1 MIFKIH
7 LRNELHINW
16 IVLSCILLVQINSF
30 SQPNK
35 RTNQWFFARNVGV
48 DFNSGEPVEGYPCP
62 ITGTPLGD
70 TSSMC
75 DTNGNLLFYSD
86 GKNVYNK
93 NHEIMENSY
102 AGPDYN
108 QGVQAALCIPKP
120 GSDSLFY
127 VFTANTFIQQYNQPL
142 NFYHTIDMSLNDGL
156 GGILNTDTLPGAW
169 DASEQLN
176 ASYFKDKTGYWI
188 VMRKYK
194 EHQYAAYKVT
204 SVGVNPSPVLSDAPN
219 RYLPNANYGYMKFT
233 YDKKYLVFF
242 YNYATGYFQDIEI
255 CKFNNNTGEIEFL
268 YSFQLIELFPNN
280 PPPYQTMNGEFS
292 PDSKYMYVAGH
303 LQAADS
309 THIYQFDMQYIED
322 KDLLKQS
329 AVKIGEPIGFNLQLA
344 SNGRIYCFSN
354 SIPGPED
361 NTVSVINNPG
371 KPGLECNYQE
381 NVLFINN
388 GDVVRAFVNF
398 ATDFLFRFDFD
409 GICESDTFSFDPWFF
424 PEPVSFQ
431 WNFGDPASGTNNT
444 SFTSNP
450 THVFTDGGN
459 YEVWVR
465 VVYPSGRIEETS
477 REVEVEYS
485 PEPDLGLDTTICY
498 SRDIVLDAEC
508 GPHFYQ
514 WSTGQFGI
522 SQIIVSDTGWYW
534 VKVTSDA
541 GCFEYDSIHIG
552 KYAAAIADT
561 ANLIISPTTCGG
573 STGAIRDLIISGIPP
588 YSYQWVDDLGNPIA
602 NTLDLYNLSVGNYT
616 LQVTD
621 GNNCTTEF
629 SPFSIIDAG
638 DVLVASVSYTNEHC
652 DQQDGSIIVTATSGL
667 GDMLYYSIDNGTN
680 YVQNLGVFTGL
691 SSGTYAVRVHDS
703 TMCEDAYDNNPIII
717 ENTQGPQITDV
728 QITPATVGQ
737 NNGAINII
745 ALGNGDTLFYSNNDG
760 ITFQINDGLF
770 SNLLAGF
777 YTCIVM
783 DEFGCDTT
791 FIVEVTEDF
800 IVSLKAVAGDD
811 EVCPGIS
818 AYVPLTVTNFNDV
831 ASFNTSLLFDVSTL
845 TCQCSPIVG
854 GFIRSVLVSN
864 RRKNRTHLG
873 IISYNPT

>member
-309 THIYQFDMQYIED
+309 THIY
-322 KDLLKQS
+322 
-329 AVKIGEPIGFNLQLA
+329 
-344 SNGRIYCFSN
+344 
-354 SIPGPED
+354 
-361 NTVSVINNPG
+361 
-371 KPGLECNYQE
+371 
-381 NVLFINN
+381 
-388 GDVVRAFVNF
+388 
-398 ATDFLFRFDFD
+398 
-409 GICESDTFSFDPWFF
+409 
-424 PEPVSFQ
+424 
-431 WNFGDPASGTNNT
+431 
-444 SFTSNP
+444 
-450 THVFTDGGN
+450 
-459 YEVWVR
+459 
-465 VVYPSGRIEETS
+465 
-477 REVEVEYS
+477 
-485 PEPDLGLDTTICY
+485 
-498 SRDIVLDAEC
+498 
-508 GPHFYQ
+508 
-514 WSTGQFGI
+514 
-522 SQIIVSDTGWYW
+522 
-534 VKVTSDA
+534 
-541 GCFEYDSIHIG
+541 
-552 KYAAAIADT
+552 
-561 ANLIISPTTCGG
+561 
-573 STGAIRDLIISGIPP
+573 
-588 YSYQWVDDLGNPIA
+588 
-602 NTLDLYNLSVGNYT
+602 
-616 LQVTD
+616 
-621 GNNCTTEF
+621 
-629 SPFSIIDAG
+629 
-638 DVLVASVSYTNEHC
+638 
-652 DQQDGSIIVTATSGL
+652 
-667 GDMLYYSIDNGTN
+667 
-680 YVQNLGVFTGL
+680 
-691 SSGTYAVRVHDS
+691 
-703 TMCEDAYDNNPIII
+703 
-717 ENTQGPQITDV
+717 
-728 QITPATVGQ
+728 
-737 NNGAINII
+737 
-745 ALGNGDTLFYSNNDG
+745 
-760 ITFQINDGLF
+760 
-770 SNLLAGF
+770 
-777 YTCIVM
+777 
-783 DEFGCDTT
+783 
-791 FIVEVTEDF
+791 
-800 IVSLKAVAGDD
+800 
-811 EVCPGIS
+811 
-818 AYVPLTVTNFNDV
+818 
-831 ASFNTSLLFDVSTL
+831 
-845 TCQCSPIVG
+845 
-854 GFIRSVLVSN
+854 
-864 RRKNRTHLG
+864 
-873 IISYNPT
+873 